1 MEKETFS
8 QSAVV
13 DFLNKNYISVRVN
26 TDKNRKLSKQFFVRG
41 LPASWF
47 VSEKGTKI
55 SSIPGYIEPQMML
68 HMLKFI
74 HSDSYKK
81 MNLNEFIKQNP

>member
-1 MEKETFS
+1 MKEETFS

-13 DFLNKNYISVRVN
+13 DFLNQNYVSVRVN
-26 TDKNRKLSKQFFVRG
+26 TDENRKLAKKYFVRG

-47 VSEKGTKI
+47 VSKEGTKI
-55 SSIPGYIEPQMML
+55 SSIPGYVEPKMML

-74 HSDSYKK
+74 HSDSYQT

>member
-1 MEKETFS
+1 MKEETFS

-13 DFLNKNYISVRVN
+13 DFLNQHYVAVRVN
-26 TDKNRKLSKQFFVRG
+26 SDKNRELAKKYFVRG

-55 SSIPGYIEPQMML
+55 SSIPGYVEPKIML
-68 HMLKFI
+68 YVLKFI
-74 HSDSYKK
+74 HSDSYQK
-81 MNLNEFIKQNP
+81 MNLNEFVKQGH